1 MALPKAF
8 PSMKWSVKETG
19 FAILL
24 GLSGLFLNSFEL
36 QLGWGMHFVFG
47 NALVYAFLR
56 VLAPRSII
64 LAAAISSVRTIFLWN
79 HPWAWIVWVV
89 EAAFIVFYARKN
101 SPVRNDVIFWLVLG
115 APLLLLTYGAILKM
129 DELSLLLVLAK
140 QSTNGILNVVLGEA
154 IYLCI
159 IGFNVRQRFSHWP
172 KLPVE
177 SFVTTLLMAVI
188 LIPTTVYLAL
198 DAPSRERDAR
208 NEVSRQ
214 VETRLMVTRES
225 IHMWAYSRALVLKIH
240 AEQAFAT
247 TGAPRSKFLDRLS
260 AEFDMVNVTA
270 GGQRITWS
278 AAPGEKFIQ
287 MPTQRAFP
295 DTVPA
300 GQGVRLIALAQQTA
314 KHGSELALLVPVAVD
329 GKEGL
334 IVARLRHD
342 VLHRLAT
349 SVGRHEDDGLFVVSA
364 QQGTLPITHVKQAT
378 IDRVAALTPEER
390 NQAIGAP
397 LLLSSVSYG
406 NAVMS
411 DLRDAQ
417 ILRTAPIPMLPE
429 WQVVAIA
436 ALAPAV
442 LRAREV
448 QMTQFAALFAFVVFV
463 ALFASV
469 LSKVLGQTFRRLA
482 QSAAD
487 LAIRGADRDQID
499 SLMIQELNEISGTI
513 ASAGAKFR
521 TERGA
526 LVNFERRLNNIARNA
541 PVIGYAV
548 DVINGV
554 RETPIYISPSI
565 EKLGGY
571 SAAEMLRPG
580 AWSAVL
586 HPDDLSRCLSTFQ
599 NLKPRDIVNVEYR
612 IRHKAGHYIWVLDT
626 LSVEAVPGSDNLEG
640 VGVLVDISERKAATE
655 QLLQADKMASLGR
668 MIAGTAHELN
678 QPLNFIKMAASNLR
692 TNVQR
697 GNLDAGRVVEKME
710 GILRQV
716 DRASAIILH
725 MRVFGRTPTEQP
737 APIDVETAIQG
748 VILMVAPQLELD
760 GTDVELVVKA
770 KEVHVEALSVQFEQ
784 VLLNVLLNANDAIRA
799 RHTSGDSADGLIK
812 ISIDRT
818 DSMAVITIDDN
829 GTGLPD
835 DVLPMLF
842 EPFFTTKAPKE
853 GTGLGLSISYG
864 IIRDLGGSIR
874 AQNGVTGAQFT
885 IELPLAS
892 VEATAKMSA
901 LQPGATQALIGK
913 A

>member
-1 MALPKAF
+1 VIELPKSF
-8 PSMKWSVKETG
+8 PSLKWSVKQTG
-19 FAILL
+19 LAILL
-24 GLSGLFLNSFEL
+24 GLCGLFLNSFEL

-56 VLAPRSII
+56 VLAPQSII

-79 HPWAWIVWVV
+79 HPWAWIVWIV

-159 IGFNVRQRFSHWP
+159 IGFNVRQRFSKWP

-198 DAPSRERDAR
+198 DAPARERDAR
-208 NEVSRQ
+208 NEVARQ
-214 VETRLMVTRES
+214 IESRLMVTRES

-240 AEQAFAT
+240 AEESFAT
-247 TGAPRSKFLDRLS
+247 NGEARRKFLDRLS
-260 AEFDMVNVTA
+260 AEFDVVNVTV
-270 GGQRITWS
+270 GGRRITWS
-278 AAPGEKFIQ
+278 AAPGEEFIQ
-287 MPTQRAFP
+287 MPAERALP
-295 DTVPA
+295 NAMPA
-300 GQGVRLIALAQQTA
+300 GQGVRLIALTQQTA
-314 KHGSELALLVPVAVD
+314 KHGSELALLVPFAVD

-342 VLHRLAT
+342 VLHRLANAT
-349 SVGRHEDDGLFVVSA
+349 GGDEDDGLFVVSTK
-364 QQGTLPITHVKQAT
+364 QGALPITHVKQAT
-378 IDRVAALTPEER
+378 MDRVAALTPEER
-390 NQAIGAP
+390 NQAVSTP
-397 LLLSSVSYG
+397 LLVSKVNYG

-417 ILRTAPIPMLPE
+417 ILRAAVIPMLSE

-436 ALAPAV
+436 ALAPVV

-448 QMTQFAALFAFVVFV
+448 QLTQFTALFAFVVFV

-487 LAIRGADRDQID
+487 LAIRGADKDQID

-513 ASAGAKFR
+513 ASAGATFR

-526 LVNFERRLNNIARNA
+526 LMNFERRLNNIARNA

-548 DVINGV
+548 DVINGT

-586 HPDDLSRCLSTFQ
+586 HPDDIGRCLSAFE
-599 NLKPRDIVNVEYR
+599 NLKPKDVVSVEYR
-612 IRHKAGHYIWVLDT
+612 IRHKTGHYIWVLDT
-626 LSVEAVPGSDNLEG
+626 LSVEAVPGYENLEG
-640 VGVLVDISERKAATE
+640 VGVLVDISARKAATE

-692 TNVQR
+692 TTVQR
-697 GNLDAGRVVEKME
+697 GTLDADRVVDKMD
-710 GILRQV
+710 GVLRQV
-716 DRASAIILH
+716 DRASAIILQ
-725 MRVFGRTPTEQP
+725 MRVFGRTPNEQP

-760 GTDVELVVKA
+760 GTDVELISMA
-770 KEVHVEALSVQFEQ
+770 KDVHVQALSVQFEQ

-799 RHTSGDSADGLIK
+799 RHASGDCANGRIK
-812 ISIDRT
+812 ITVDRT
-818 DSMAVITIDDN
+818 ESMAVIDIDDN
-829 GTGLPD
+829 GTGLPEE
-835 DVLPMLF
+835 VLPMLF

-864 IIRDLGGSIR
+864 IIRDLGGTIR
-874 AQNGVTGAQFT
+874 AKNGLTGAQFT

-892 VEATAKMSA
+892 IVAA
-901 LQPGATQALIGK
+901 
-913 A
+913 

>member
-1 MALPKAF
+1 VISLPTPFA
-8 PSMKWSVKETG
+8 STKWSAKDIGLTV
-19 FAILL
+19 LL
-24 GLSGLFLNSFEL
+24 GLAGFCLNSFEL

-47 NALVYAFLR
+47 NALIYAFLR
-56 VLAPRSII
+56 VSAPHSII
-64 LAAAISSVRTIFLWN
+64 LAAAISGLWTIFLWN
-79 HPWAWIVWVV
+79 HPWAWVVWVV

-101 SPVRNDVIFWLVLG
+101 SPVRNDVIFWVLLG

-140 QSTNGILNVVLGEA
+140 QATNGILNVVLGEV

-159 IGFNVRQRFSHWP
+159 IGFNVRQRFSNWP

-188 LIPTTVYLAL
+188 LIPATVYLAL

-208 NEVSRQ
+208 NELSGQ
-214 VETRLMVTRES
+214 VEGRLTVTRES
-225 IHMWAYSRALVLKIH
+225 INNWAYSRALVLKIH
-240 AEQAFAT
+240 AEQALAANGQTRREFIE
-247 TGAPRSKFLDRLS
+247 RVS
-260 AEFDMVNVTA
+260 AEFDVVNVTV
-270 GGQRITWS
+270 GGRRITWS
-278 AAPGEKFIQ
+278 AAPGEAFIQ
-287 MPTQRAFP
+287 MPTERALLDAVP
-295 DTVPA
+295 TV
-300 GQGVRLIALAQQTA
+300 QGIRLIALAQQAA
-314 KHGSELALLVPVAVD
+314 KPGSELALLVPFAAD
-329 GKEGL
+329 GEEGL
-334 IVARLRHD
+334 IVARLRQD
-342 VLHRLAT
+342 VLYRLAAAT
-349 SVGRHEDDGLFVVSA
+349 GRHENDGLFVVSA
-364 QQGTLPITHVKQAT
+364 KQGTLPITDVKQAT
-378 IDRVAALTPEER
+378 VDRVAAVTPEER
-390 NQAIGAP
+390 NRAISEP
-397 LLLSSVSYG
+397 FLVSSLRYG

-417 ILRTAPIPMLPE
+417 ILRAAPIAMLPE
-429 WQVVAIA
+429 WQVVATA

-448 QMTQFAALFAFVVFV
+448 QLTQFAALFAFVVLV
-463 ALFASV
+463 AVFASV

-482 QSAAD
+482 RSAAD
-487 LAIRGADRDQID
+487 LAVRGADRGQID

-513 ASAGAKFR
+513 ASAGTKFR
-521 TERGA
+521 TQRGA
-526 LVNFERRLNNIARNA
+526 LVNFQRRLNNIAHNA

-548 DVINGV
+548 DVVNGV

-571 SAAEMLRPG
+571 AAAEMLQPG

-586 HPDDLSRCLSTFQ
+586 HPDDLDRCMSAFR
-599 NLKPRDIVNVEYR
+599 NLKPKDIVNVEYR

-626 LSVEAVPGSDNLEG
+626 LSVEAVPGYENLEG

-692 TNVQR
+692 ANIER
-697 GNLDAGRVVEKME
+697 GNLDVSRVVDKVD
-710 GILRQV
+710 GVLRQV
-716 DRASAIILH
+716 DRASAIILQ

-737 APIDVETAIQG
+737 APIDVETVIRG
-748 VILMVAPQLELD
+748 VILMVAPQFELD
-760 GTDVELVVKA
+760 GTDVDLVVKA
-770 KEVHVEALSVQFEQ
+770 KHIRVEALSVQLEQ
-784 VLLNVLLNANDAIRA
+784 VLLNVLINANDSIRA
-799 RHTSGDSADGLIK
+799 RHASGDSAEGLVK
-812 ISIDRT
+812 VTIDQT
-818 DSMAVITIDDN
+818 GCMAVITIDDN

-842 EPFFTTKAPKE
+842 EPFFTTKPPKE

-874 AQNGVTGAQFT
+874 ATNGPTGAQFN

-892 VEATAKMSA
+892 VEASKK
-901 LQPGATQALIGK
+901 TQAI
-913 A
+913 

>member
-1 MALPKAF
+1 
-8 PSMKWSVKETG
+8 MKWSAKETG
-19 FAILL
+19 LAVLL
-24 GLSGLFLNSFEL
+24 GLAGFVVNNLEL

-56 VLAPRSII
+56 VLAPQSLI
-64 LAAAISSVRTIFLWN
+64 LAVAIASVRTIFLWN
-79 HPWAWIVWVV
+79 HPWAWIIWIV

-159 IGFNVRQRFSHWP
+159 IGLNVRQRFSKWP

-188 LIPTTVYLAL
+188 LIPMTVYLAL

-214 VETRLMVTRES
+214 VESRLMITRES
-225 IHMWAYSRALVLKIH
+225 IHLWAYSRALVLKMH

-247 TGAPRSKFLDRLS
+247 TDEPSSKFLNRVS
-260 AEFDMVNVTA
+260 AEFDVVNVYA
-270 GGQRITWS
+270 GGRRITWS
-278 AAPGEKFIQ
+278 AAPGGAFIQ
-287 MPTQRAFP
+287 MPTAR
-295 DTVPA
+295 TVSEAVSA
-300 GQGVRLIALAQQTA
+300 GRGVRLVALNQKGA
-314 KHGSELALLVPVAVD
+314 KRRSELALLVPFAAN
-329 GKEGL
+329 GEEGL
-334 IVARLRHD
+334 IVARLRQD
-342 VLHRLAT
+342 VFYRLAAAT
-349 SVGRHEDDGLFVVSA
+349 GNHEDGGLFLVSA
-364 QQGTLPITHVKQAT
+364 MQGALPITHAKQAT
-378 IDRVAALTPEER
+378 VDRVAAVTAEER
-390 NQAIGAP
+390 NRAISAP
-397 LLLSSVSYG
+397 LLVSSVSYG
-406 NAVMS
+406 NAIMS

-417 ILRTAPIPMLPE
+417 ILRASPIPMLPE

-448 QMTQFAALFAFVVFV
+448 QLMQFAALFAFVVLLV
-463 ALFASV
+463 LFASV
-469 LSKVLGQTFRRLA
+469 LSKIIGQTFRRLA

-487 LAIRGADRDQID
+487 LAIRGADRGQID

-521 TERGA
+521 TQRGA
-526 LVNFERRLNNIARNA
+526 LVNFERRLNNIAHNA

-548 DVINGV
+548 DVIDGV

-571 SAAEMLRPG
+571 SAAEMLQPG
-580 AWSAVL
+580 AWSGVL
-586 HPDDLSRCLSTFQ
+586 HPDDRDRCLSAFQ
-599 NLKPRDIVNVEYR
+599 NLNSNDIVNVEYR

-626 LSVEAVPGSDNLEG
+626 LSVEAVPGSENLEG

-668 MIAGTAHELN
+668 IIAGTAHELN
-678 QPLNFIKMAASNLR
+678 QPLNFIKMASSNLR

-697 GNLDAGRVVEKME
+697 GGLDADRVVDKME

-716 DRASAIILH
+716 DRASAIILQ

-737 APIDVETAIQG
+737 APIGVETLVQG
-748 VILMVAPQLELD
+748 VILMVAPQFELD
-760 GTDVELVVKA
+760 GTDVDLVVKA
-770 KEVHVEALSVQFEQ
+770 KDIQVEALSVQLEQ
-784 VLLNVLLNANDAIRA
+784 VLLNVLINANDSIRA
-799 RHTSGDSADGLIK
+799 RHASGDNAPGLIK
-812 ISIDRT
+812 ITVDRKGA
-818 DSMAVITIDDN
+818 MAVINIDDN
-829 GTGLPD
+829 GTGMPD

-864 IIRDLGGSIR
+864 IIRDLGGSIY
-874 AQNGVTGAQFT
+874 AKNGPAGAQFT
-885 IELPLAS
+885 IELPLAPL
-892 VEATAKMSA
+892 EA
-901 LQPGATQALIGK
+901 GK
-913 A
+913 AT

>member
-1 MALPKAF
+1 MIFLPKALV
-8 PSMKWSVKETG
+8 SIKWSAKEIAL
-19 FAILL
+19 AILL
-24 GLSGLFLNSFEL
+24 GLAGLFLNSFDL

-56 VLAPRSII
+56 VLAPQSII

-79 HPWAWIVWVV
+79 HPWAWLVWVV
-89 EAAFIVFYARKN
+89 EAAFIAFYARKN

-159 IGFNVRQRFSHWP
+159 IGFNVRQRFSKWP

-177 SFVTTLLMAVI
+177 SVVTTLLMAVI
-188 LIPTTVYLAL
+188 LIPATVYLAL

-208 NEVSRQ
+208 NEVSDQ
-214 VETRLMVTRES
+214 VDGRLLITRES
-225 IHMWAYSRALVLKIH
+225 INNWAYSRAMVLRTH
-240 AEQAFAT
+240 AEQAAAT
-247 TGAPRSKFLDRLS
+247 NSEPVSKFLKKVS
-260 AEFDMVNVTA
+260 SEFDVVNITA
-270 GGQRITWS
+270 GGRRIRWS
-278 AAPGEKFIQ
+278 AAPGEAFIQ
-287 MPTQRAFP
+287 LPEERAFP
-295 DTVPA
+295 DAVPRR
-300 GQGVRLIALAQQTA
+300 QEVRLIVLTQQAA
-314 KHGSELALLVPVAVD
+314 KHGSGLALLVPFTVKGED
-329 GKEGL
+329 GL
-334 IVARLRHD
+334 IVARLRDD
-342 VLHRLAT
+342 VLHGLASAT
-349 SVGRHEDDGLFVVSA
+349 GKHENDGLFLVNAA
-364 QQGTLPITHVKQAT
+364 QGMLPITHVEKAT
-378 IDRVAALTPEER
+378 VDRIAAVTAEER
-390 NQAIGAP
+390 KRAISEP
-397 LLLSSVSYG
+397 VLVSDVSYG
-406 NAVMS
+406 NAIMS

-417 ILRTAPIPMLPE
+417 MLRVAPIAMLPE

-436 ALAPAV
+436 ALSPAV
-442 LRAREV
+442 LRARQV
-448 QMTQFAALFAFVVFV
+448 QLTQFAALFAFVVFM

-469 LSKVLGQTFRRLA
+469 LSKIVGQTFRRLA

-487 LAIRGADRDQID
+487 LAIRGAGRDQID

-521 TERGA
+521 NQRGA
-526 LVNFERRLNNIARNA
+526 LVNFQRRLNNIAHNA

-571 SAAEMLRPG
+571 AAAEMLQPG

-586 HPDDLSRCLSTFQ
+586 HPDDLGRCLSAFR
-599 NLKPRDIVNVEYR
+599 NLKPNDIVNVEYR

-626 LSVEAVPGSDNLEG
+626 LSVEAVPGYENLEG

-692 TNVQR
+692 VNVVR
-697 GNLDAGRVVEKME
+697 GSLDIKRIGDKMD

-716 DRASAIILH
+716 DRASAIILQ

-737 APIDVETAIQG
+737 APIEVETAIQG
-748 VILMVAPQLELD
+748 VILMVAPQFELD
-760 GTDVELVVKA
+760 GTDVVLAVNAQDVRI
-770 KEVHVEALSVQFEQ
+770 EALSVQFEQ
-784 VLLNVLLNANDAIRA
+784 VLLNVLINANDSIRA
-799 RHTSGDSADGLIK
+799 RHASGDSTAGLIK
-812 ISIDRT
+812 ITVDRT
-818 DSMAVITIDDN
+818 DSTAVITIDDN

-835 DVLPMLF
+835 AVLPMLF

-864 IIRDLGGSIR
+864 IIRDLGGSIYAKNR
-874 AQNGVTGAQFT
+874 PDGAQFT
-885 IELPLAS
+885 IELPLAPA
-892 VEATAKMSA
+892 EATEQTDAVQSA
-901 LQPGATQALIGK
+901 RP
-913 A
+913 

>member
-1 MALPKAF
+1 MAKAF
-8 PSMKWSVKETG
+8 ARIKWSAKEAG
-19 FAILL
+19 LAVLL
-24 GLSGLFLNSFEL
+24 GLSGLFLNNFEL

-56 VLAPRSII
+56 VLAPQSVI

-79 HPWAWIVWVV
+79 HPWAWIVWVA
-89 EAAFIVFYARKN
+89 EAAFIAIYARKN

-129 DELSLLLVLAK
+129 DELSLLLVVAK

-198 DAPSRERDAR
+198 DAPSRESDAR
-208 NEVSRQ
+208 NEISGQ
-214 VETRLMVTRES
+214 VESRLMITRES
-225 IHMWAYSRALVLKIH
+225 IQNWSYSRALVLKMH
-240 AEQAFAT
+240 AEQAFAPN
-247 TGAPRSKFLDRLS
+247 GAPRSTFLDRVS
-260 AEFDMVNVTA
+260 AEFDVVNVTA
-270 GGQRITWS
+270 GGRRITWS
-278 AAPGEKFIQ
+278 ADPGEAFIQ
-287 MPTQRAFP
+287 MPAERVLTDA
-295 DTVPA
+295 VPT
-300 GQGVRLIALAQQTA
+300 GEGVRLIALTPEAG
-314 KHGSELALLVPVAVD
+314 KHGSELALMVPFVAN
-329 GKEGL
+329 GEEGL

-342 VLHRLAT
+342 VLYQLGGAT
-349 SVGRHEDDGLFVVSA
+349 GGHKDDGLFLVSA
-364 QQGTLPITHVKQAT
+364 KQGALPITHVKQAT
-378 IDRVAALTPEER
+378 ADRVAALTPDER
-390 NQAIGAP
+390 NRAISAP
-397 LLLSSVSYG
+397 LLVSNVSYG
-406 NAVMS
+406 NAIMS
-411 DLRDAQ
+411 DLRDSQ
-417 ILRTAPIPMLPE
+417 ILRAAPVPMVPE

-448 QMTQFAALFAFVVFV
+448 QLTQFAALFAFVVFV

-469 LSKVLGQTFRRLA
+469 LSKIIGQTFRRLA

-487 LAIRGADRDQID
+487 LAIRGTDRGQID

-513 ASAGAKFR
+513 ASAGDKFR

-526 LVNFERRLNNIARNA
+526 LVNFERRLNNIAHNA

-548 DVINGV
+548 DVINGI

-571 SAAEMLRPG
+571 AAAEMLQPG

-586 HPDDLSRCLSTFQ
+586 HPDDLDRCLSAFR
-599 NLKPRDIVNVEYR
+599 NLKPNDIVNVEYR
-612 IRHKAGHYIWVLDT
+612 IRHKTGNYIWVLDT
-626 LSVEAVPGSDNLEG
+626 LSVEAVPGFENMEG
-640 VGVLVDISERKAATE
+640 VGVLVDISERKVATE

-697 GNLDAGRVVEKME
+697 GNFDASRVVDKLE
-710 GILRQV
+710 GVLRQV
-716 DRASAIILH
+716 DRASAILLQ

-737 APIDVETAIQG
+737 APIDVETVIRG
-748 VILMVAPQLELD
+748 VILMVAPQFELD
-760 GTDVELVVKA
+760 GTDVDLVVKA
-770 KEVHVEALSVQFEQ
+770 RDVHVEALSVQFEQ
-784 VLLNVLLNANDAIRA
+784 VLLNVLINANDSIRS
-799 RHTSGDSADGLIK
+799 RHASGDRAEGLIT
-812 ISIDRT
+812 ITVDRT
-818 DSMAVITIDDN
+818 GSMAVITIDDN
-829 GTGLPD
+829 GTGLSD

-874 AQNGVTGAQFT
+874 AKNGPTGAQFA
-885 IELPLAS
+885 IELPLAP
-892 VEATAKMSA
+892 VEVAKK
-901 LQPGATQALIGK
+901 T
-913 A
+913 

>member
-1 MALPKAF
+1 MT
-8 PSMKWSVKETG
+8 WSAKETG
-19 FAILL
+19 LAVLL
-24 GLSGLFLNSFEL
+24 GLAGFVVNNLEL

-56 VLAPRSII
+56 VLAPQSII

-89 EAAFIVFYARKN
+89 EAAFIVFCGRKN

-115 APLLLLTYGAILKM
+115 APLLLLTYGVILKM

-159 IGFNVRQRFSHWP
+159 VGLNVRQRFSNWP

-208 NEVSRQ
+208 HEVSRQ
-214 VETRLMVTRES
+214 VESRLMITRES
-225 IHMWAYSRALVLKIH
+225 IHMWAYSRALVLKIY
-240 AEQAFAT
+240 AEQAFAPNVE
-247 TGAPRSKFLDRLS
+247 PRIKFLNRVS
-260 AEFDMVNVTA
+260 AEFDVINVTL
-270 GGQRITWS
+270 GGRRITWS
-278 AAPGEKFIQ
+278 AAPGESFIQ
-287 MPTQRAFP
+287 MPAEGALS
-295 DTVPA
+295 DAVPT
-300 GQGVRLIALAQQTA
+300 GQAVRLVALTQKTA
-314 KHGSELALLVPVAVD
+314 KHGSELALLVPFAAN
-329 GKEGL
+329 GEEGL
-334 IVARLRHD
+334 IIARLRHD
-342 VLHRLAT
+342 VLYRLAAA
-349 SVGRHEDDGLFVVSA
+349 SSRHEDDGLFLVSA
-364 QQGTLPITHVKQAT
+364 KQGTLPITQVKQAT
-378 IDRVAALTPEER
+378 VDRVAALKPEER
-390 NQAIGAP
+390 NRAISAP
-397 LLLSSVSYG
+397 LLVTRASYG
-406 NAVMS
+406 NAIMS

-417 ILRTAPIPMLPE
+417 ILRAAAIPMLPE

-436 ALAPAV
+436 ALAPSV

-448 QMTQFAALFAFVVFV
+448 QLTQFAALFAFVVFV

-469 LSKVLGQTFRRLA
+469 LSKIIAQTFRRLA

-487 LAIRGADRDQID
+487 LAIRGADRGQID

-513 ASAGAKFR
+513 ASAGVKFR

-526 LVNFERRLNNIARNA
+526 LENFQRRLNNFARNA

-548 DVINGV
+548 DIVNGV

-571 SAAEMLRPG
+571 SAADMLRPG
-580 AWSAVL
+580 AWIAVL
-586 HPDDLSRCLSTFQ
+586 HPDDLSRCLIAFQ
-599 NLKPRDIVNVEYR
+599 NLKPKDIVNVEYR
-612 IRHKAGHYIWVLDT
+612 IRHRAGHYLWVLDT
-626 LSVEAVPGSDNLEG
+626 LSVEAVPGSENLEG

-678 QPLNFIKMAASNLR
+678 QPLNFIKMAASNLLA
-692 TNVQR
+692 NVQR
-697 GNLDAGRVVEKME
+697 GNVDVSRVVDKME
-710 GILRQV
+710 GVLRQV
-716 DRASAIILH
+716 DRASAIILQ

-737 APIDVETAIQG
+737 APIDVETVIQG
-748 VILMVAPQLELD
+748 VILMVAPQFELD
-760 GTDVELVVKA
+760 GTDVELAVK
-770 KEVHVEALSVQFEQ
+770 KRDVRVEALSVQFEQ
-784 VLLNVLLNANDAIRA
+784 VLLNVLINANDSIRA
-799 RHTSGDSADGLIK
+799 RHASGDSAGGLIK
-812 ISIDRT
+812 ITVDRT
-818 DSMAVITIDDN
+818 ASTAVINIDDN

-874 AQNGVTGAQFT
+874 AQNGATGAQFT
-885 IELPLAS
+885 IELPLAP
-892 VEATAKMSA
+892 VETDKKARATK
-901 LQPGATQALIGK
+901 PGATAARIGK

>member
-1 MALPKAF
+1 MIALPKSF

-19 FAILL
+19 LAILL

-56 VLAPRSII
+56 ILAPQSII

-79 HPWAWIVWVV
+79 HPWAWIVWVI

-101 SPVRNDVIFWLVLG
+101 SPVRNDVLFWLVLG
-115 APLLLLTYGAILKM
+115 APLLLLTYGTILNM

-159 IGFNVRQRFSHWP
+159 IGFNVRQRFSNWP

-198 DAPSRERDAR
+198 DAPAREGDAR

-214 VETRLMVTRES
+214 VESRLMVTRES

-240 AEQAFAT
+240 AEDVFGP
-247 TGAPRSKFLDRLS
+247 TGAQRRKFLDRVS
-260 AEFDMVNVTA
+260 SEFDVVNVTA
-270 GGQRITWS
+270 GGRRITWS
-278 AAPGEKFIQ
+278 AAPGEEFIQ
-287 MPTQRAFP
+287 MPAEAALP
-295 DTVPA
+295 DGVPTA
-300 GQGVRLIALAQQTA
+300 PGVQLIALAQQTA
-314 KHGSELALLVPVAVD
+314 KHGPELALLVPFAAN
-329 GKEGL
+329 GEEGR

-349 SVGRHEDDGLFVVSA
+349 SVGRHENDALFVVGPK
-364 QQGTLPITHVKQAT
+364 QGTLPITHVPQT
-378 IDRVAALTPEER
+378 TLDRVAVLTPEER
-390 NQAIGAP
+390 DSAIAMP
-397 LLLSSVSYG
+397 LLLSKVGYGSSV
-406 NAVMS
+406 MT
-411 DLRDAQ
+411 DFRDAQ
-417 ILRTAPIPMLPE
+417 ILRVAPIPMLPG
-429 WQVVAIA
+429 WQVVATA

-442 LRAREV
+442 IRAREV
-448 QMTQFAALFAFVVFV
+448 QLTQFAALFSFVVFV

-469 LSKVLGQTFRRLA
+469 LSRVLGQTFRRLA

-487 LAIRGADRDQID
+487 LAIRGADRGQID
-499 SLMIQELNEISGTI
+499 TLMIQELNEISGTI

-526 LVNFERRLNNIARNA
+526 LENFERRLNNIAHNA
-541 PVIGYAV
+541 PVIGYAI
-548 DVINGV
+548 DIINGI

-580 AWSAVL
+580 AWTAVL
-586 HPDDLSRCLSTFQ
+586 HPDDIKRCLNEFR
-599 NLKPRDIVNVEYR
+599 NLKPKDVVNVEYR
-612 IRHKAGHYIWVLDT
+612 IRHKAGHYVWVLDT
-626 LSVEAVPGSDNLEG
+626 LSVEAVPGYDNLEG

-697 GNLDAGRVVEKME
+697 GNLDASRVVDKLE
-710 GILRQV
+710 GVLRQV
-716 DRASAIILH
+716 DRASAIILQ

-737 APIDVETAIQG
+737 EPIDVETAIQG
-748 VILMVAPQLELD
+748 VILMVAPQFELD
-760 GTDVELVVKA
+760 GTDVELFVNA
-770 KEVHVEALSVQFEQ
+770 KDVRIVALSVQFEQ

-799 RHTSGDSADGLIK
+799 RHNSGDGAAGWIK
-812 ISIDRT
+812 ISVDRT
-818 DSMAVITIDDN
+818 DSMAVIKIDDN
-829 GTGLPD
+829 GTGFPE

-842 EPFFTTKAPKE
+842 EPFFTTKAPKD

-874 AQNGVTGAQFT
+874 AKNGPAGAQFT
-885 IELPLAS
+885 IELPLAHS
-892 VEATAKMSA
+892 VD
-901 LQPGATQALIGK
+901 
-913 A
+913 